1 MTALARAPEKVDKN
15 GMSNSK
21 KLTRR
26 TFLKTAATAASTA
39 PFILPSRIWAAEVKP
54 NDRIGLGFIGMGKQN
69 RGLMGDFLG
78 RNETQTIAVCDVDTH
93 RREHAKKTVED
104 HYAKQT
110 ESGSYNGCAA
120 YYDFRGLIG
129 RKDIDA
135 VVIATPD
142 HWHAIIAVAAANAKK
157 HIYCEKPLCQS
168 IYESQAMVKAVRK
181 N

>member
-1 MTALARAPEKVDKN
+1 MRT
-15 GMSNSK
+15 SK
-21 KLTRR
+21 SLTRR
-26 TFLKTAATAASTA
+26 TFLKTTAGASVA

-93 RREHAKKTVED
+93 RRDHAKQTVED

-120 YYDFRGLIG
+120 YY
-129 RKDIDA
+129 
-135 VVIATPD
+135 
-142 HWHAIIAVAAANAKK
+142 
-157 HIYCEKPLCQS
+157 
-168 IYESQAMVKAVRK
+168 
-181 N
+181 